1 MLTESRKEFNE
12 VLDTYE
18 VPLAQFKADEWK
30 RAVVS
35 HAHGKEAFLSF
46 VLFDFAI
53 TSFEKYLLLA
63 ATTSTTNRILLLG
76 PI

>member
-53 TSFEKYLLLA
+53 TSFDICHLWSSIFLKL
-63 ATTSTTNRILLLG
+63 RIYTC
-76 PI
+76 

>member
-46 VLFDFAI
+46 VLFD
-53 TSFEKYLLLA
+53 
-63 ATTSTTNRILLLG
+63 
-76 PI
+76 